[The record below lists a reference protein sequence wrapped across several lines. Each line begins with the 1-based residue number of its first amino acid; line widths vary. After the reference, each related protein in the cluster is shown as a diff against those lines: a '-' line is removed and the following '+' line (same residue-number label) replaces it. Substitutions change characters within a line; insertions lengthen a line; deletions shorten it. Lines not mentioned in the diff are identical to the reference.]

1 MVLREAKV
9 SAIDAV
15 TLTQELVRFDTRNPP
30 GDEAQCA
37 AMIAD
42 LLSSHGLSVTAHDFG
57 PGRTNLIARF
67 PIHESKAAQRPV
79 IFTGHIDT
87 VPLGAAEWS
96 HDPFGAEIVDGR
108 LYGRGSTDMK
118 AGVAAMIAA
127 VVEEAD
133 RLRERSN
140 VVLVITGG
148 EETGCE
154 GAIALVKDRMLDAA
168 SMLVVGEPTR
178 NAFVA
183 GHKGAL
189 WLKACCSG
197 RTAHGAMPHL
207 GDNAIYKAARAV
219 TKLESF
225 GFNAAQHPILGSA
238 TLNVGTMVGGLNINS
253 VPDSAE
259 LTIDVRML
267 PGMDSAAVT
276 DQLSFTLGGDC
287 SISTILDLPA
297 VWSDPA
303 HPAMKLFSE
312 CREAATGSASA
323 VGGANFF
330 TDASILTPA
339 LGGVDTIICGPGS
352 PDMAHKTDEY
362 CEVAKID
369 EAVKIYRAI
378 IAQAGL
384 LDTH

>member
-1 MVLREAKV
+1 M

-15 TLTQELVRFDTRNPP
+15 RLTQELVRFDTRNPP
-30 GDEAQCA
+30 GNEAQCA
-37 AMIAD
+37 VMIAD
-42 LLSSHGLSVTAHDFG
+42 LLGSHGLSVTVHTFG

-67 PIHESKAAQRPV
+67 PVRASKATQRPV
-79 IFTGHIDT
+79 VFTGHIDT

-108 LYGRGSTDMK
+108 LYGRGATDMK

-127 VVEEAD
+127 VIEEAE
-133 RLRERSN
+133 RLRERSD
-140 VVLVITGG
+140 VMLVITGG

-154 GAIALVKDRMLDAA
+154 GATALVKDRMLDAA
-168 SMLVVGEPTR
+168 SLLVVGEPTA

-189 WLKACCSG
+189 WLKACCGG

-219 TKLESF
+219 TRLESF

-238 TLNVGTMVGGLNINS
+238 TLNVGTITGGLNINS
-253 VPDSAE
+253 VPDRAE
-259 LTIDVRML
+259 MTIDVRML
-267 PGMDSAAVT
+267 PGMDSTVIT

-287 SISTILDLPA
+287 SVSTILDLPA
-297 VWSDPA
+297 VWSDPR

-312 CREAATGSASA
+312 CREAATGSVST

-330 TDASILTPA
+330 TDASIFTPA
-339 LGGVDTIICGPGS
+339 FDGVDTIICGPGS
-352 PDMAHKTDEY
+352 PEMAHKTDEY
-362 CEVAKID
+362 CEVAGID
-369 EAVKIYRAI
+369 QAVKIYRAI
-378 IAQAGL
+378 IARAGL
-384 LDTH
+384 LAAH